1 MAGRRTRGV
10 ANGGGLRAELYKGRT
25 TSYVILACIVAAC
38 GGLIYGYEIGISGKA
53 RFSSIYREFPSS
65 YHSFPRD
72 DCSNGAQRPTTL
84 TSSFYL
90 AGIAAS
96 LLASHVTKIYGRRLS
111 ILCGGLCSLV
121 GAVLSGAAQ
130 NLAMIILGRIM
141 HGIGHGFGN
150 QAVPLYLS
158 EMAPAKIRG
167 ALNIMF
173 QLAITIGI
181 LWANLINY
189 GSLQIPDW
197 GWRLSFGLAGVPAIL
212 MTMGGFFLPETP
224 NSLIERG
231 RYEEA
236 RRLLTK
242 VRGTEEVDAEYED
255 IKEASELAVANPFK
269 AIFQRKNR
277 PQLVMATM
285 IPFFQQF
292 TGINATIFYV
302 PVLFQKLGFGTD
314 ASLYT
319 AVITGAVNVMATLVA
334 ITFVDKWGRRALF
347 LEAGV
352 QMFVTQVAIGLILA
366 IITPLT
372 KSSAVIVLIVICIYV
387 SSFAWSYGPLG
398 WLIPSEIFTLE
409 TRSVAQGINV
419 AVNFLFT
426 FVSAQAF
433 PAMLCHMTYGIFLF
447 FAAWVLAMSLFI
459 YFFLPETKSVPIEK
473 MTSVW
478 RRHWYWKRFIPDE
491 DPPALPSYRQ
501 DRKDPTLSNNLK
513 FQE

>member
-1 MAGRRTRGV
+1 MAGRKIRGV
-10 ANGGGLRAELYKGRT
+10 ANGGGLRAGLYKGRT

-38 GGLIYGYEIGISGKA
+38 GGLIFGYEVGISGGMTSMPAFLEK
-53 RFSSIYREFPSS
+53 FNF
-65 YHSFPRD
+65 HSRD
-72 DCSNGAQRPTTL
+72 DDSPFYYCQNEDQRLTIF
-84 TSSFYL
+84 TSSLYL

-130 NLAMIILGRIM
+130 YLPMLILGRIM
-141 HGIGHGFGN
+141 HGIGLGFGN

-173 QLAITIGI
+173 QLAITMGI
-181 LWANLINY
+181 LCANLINY
-189 GSLQIPDW
+189 GSLQIRDW
-197 GWRLSFGLAGVPAIL
+197 GWRLSLGLAGVPASL

-242 VRGTEEVDAEYED
+242 IRGTEEVDAEYED
-255 IKEASELAVANPFK
+255 IKEASELAVTNPFK

-285 IPFFQQF
+285 MPFFQQF
-292 TGINATIFYV
+292 TGINAIMFYA

-314 ASLYT
+314 ASLYS

-352 QMFVTQVAIGLILA
+352 QMFFTQVAIGLIFA
-366 IITPLT
+366 IITPLS
-372 KSSAVIVLIVICIYV
+372 KPFAVIVVIVICIYV
-387 SSFAWSYGPLG
+387 SSFAWSWGPLG

-409 TRSVAQGINV
+409 TRSVGQGINV

-426 FVSAQAF
+426 FVIAQAF
-433 PAMLCHMTYGIFLF
+433 LAMLCHMTYGIFLF
-447 FAAWVLAMSLFI
+447 FAAWVLVMSLFV
-459 YFFLPETKSVPIEK
+459 YFFLPETKSVPIEE

-478 RRHWYWKRFIPDE
+478 RRHWYWKRFVPDE
-491 DPPALPSYRQ
+491 DPPALPSYKR
-501 DRKDPTLSNNLK
+501 DRY
-513 FQE
+513 

>member
-1 MAGRRTRGV
+1 M
-10 ANGGGLRAELYKGRT
+10 ANGGGLTTELYKGRT

-38 GGLIYGYEIGISGKA
+38 GGLTIGYEIGISGKT
-53 RFSSIYREFPSS
+53 RFVIDLSRI
-65 YHSFPRD
+65 SFVLSQVNEDKR
-72 DCSNGAQRPTTL
+72 L
-84 TSSFYL
+84 IIFTSSLYL
-90 AGIAAS
+90 VGIAAS

-130 NLAMIILGRIM
+130 NLAMLILGRIM
-141 HGIGHGFGN
+141 HGIGLGFGN
-150 QAVPLYLS
+150 QAVPLYLA

-167 ALNIMF
+167 ALIIMF

-181 LWANLINY
+181 LCANLINY
-189 GSLQIPDW
+189 GSLW
-197 GWRLSFGLAGVPAIL
+197 GWRLSLGLAGVPAIL

-242 VRGTEEVDAEYED
+242 IRGTEEVDAEYED
-255 IKEASELAVANPFK
+255 IKEASELAVTNPFK

-292 TGINATIFYV
+292 TGINAIMFYAL
-302 PVLFQKLGFGTD
+302 VLFKKLGFGTD
-314 ASLYT
+314 ASLYS

-334 ITFVDKWGRRALF
+334 ITFVDKCGRRALF

-352 QMFVTQVAIGLILA
+352 QMFFTQMAIGLIFA
-366 IITPLT
+366 IITPLS
-372 KSSAVIVLIVICIYV
+372 KSFAVIVVIMICIYV
-387 SSFAWSYGPLG
+387 SSFAWSWGPLG
-398 WLIPSEIFTLE
+398 WLIEIFTLE
-409 TRSVAQGINV
+409 TRSVGQGINV

-426 FVSAQAF
+426 FVIAQAF
-433 PAMLCHMTYGIFLF
+433 LAMLCHMTYGIFFF
-447 FAAWVLAMSLFI
+447 FAAWVLVMSLFV
-459 YFFLPETKSVPIEK
+459 YFFLPETKSIPIEE

-478 RRHWYWKRFIPDE
+478 RRHWYWKRFVPDE
-491 DPPALPSYRQ
+491 DPPALPSY
-501 DRKDPTLSNNLK
+501 K
-513 FQE
+513 